1 MQSSNTREDAT
12 LHQLQR
18 EAFEYFVNECNP
30 ANGLVKD
37 RSRRDAPCSIAA
49 VGLALSAY
57 PVGVE
62 RSFISRDR
70 AIKRTLATLRCFWNS
85 TQGTGVE
92 ATGYQGFYYHFLSM
106 RTGRR
111 VWKCEISTIDTA
123 LLLAGALVAASYY
136 DRNTDPEREIRDLAD
151 GLYLRAN
158 WQWAQAGAAAV
169 NHGWKPGRGHGFLKY
184 RWEGYSEALLLYV
197 LGLGSPTHPLPEES
211 YKAWAAGF
219 QWRDDFGHKYLYAS
233 PLFIHQLPQVWL
245 DLRGIQDVYMRE
257 KRTDYFENS
266 RTATLVQQQYAIEN
280 PHKFVGYSAHCWGI
294 TASDGPGNATRRIDG
309 TRRRFLGYRA
319 RGVPFGPD
327 DGTIA
332 PWAAVTSLPFAPEI
346 VLPAIQYF
354 NHLRLRENMP
364 YGFKASFN
372 PTYRIKGNANG
383 WESRWHYGLNQGP
396 VVLMIENYRTGLIWK
411 LMQRCPYIVEGLRRA
426 GFRSRSG
433 AQLALSRV
441 PEVAFR
447 NKGRIRRQ

>member
-1 MQSSNTREDAT
+1 MRSGNTREDAM

-18 EAFEYFVNECNP
+18 RTFDYFLKESNP

-37 RSRRDAPCSIAA
+37 KSKRGAPGSVAA

-62 RSFISRDR
+62 RSFISR
-70 AIKRTLATLRCFWNS
+70 AQAVERTLATLHFFWNS
-85 TQGTGVE
+85 TQGMGME

-111 VWKCEISTIDTA
+111 VWKCELSTIDTA
-123 LLLAGALVAASYY
+123 LFLAGALVAASYY
-136 DRNTDPEREIRDLAD
+136 DRNTSQEREIRDLAD

-169 NHGWKPGRGHGFLKY
+169 NHGWKPGRGHGFLKC
-184 RWEGYSEALLLYV
+184 RWEGYNEALLLYI

-211 YKAWAAGF
+211 YKAWASGF
-219 QWRDDFGHKYLYAS
+219 QWEDHFGHKYLYAG

-245 DLRGIQDVYMRE
+245 DLRGIQDHYMRQ
-257 KRTDYFENS
+257 KNSDYFENS
-266 RTATLVQQQYAIEN
+266 RSATLVQQQYAIEN
-280 PHKFVGYSAHCWGI
+280 PQKFAEYAELCWGI
-294 TASDGPGNATRRIDG
+294 TASNGPGKG
-309 TRRRFLGYRA
+309 TRRVDGMQRNFLGYAA
-319 RGVPFGPD
+319 RGVPHGPD

-346 VLPAIQYF
+346 VLPTMRHF
-354 NHLRLRENMP
+354 DHLRLRESTP

-383 WESRWHYGLNQGP
+383 WESPWHYGINQGP

-426 GFRSRSG
+426 GFRPRNE
-433 AQLALSRV
+433 AQLPS
-441 PEVAFR
+441 
-447 NKGRIRRQ
+447 